1 VKSVS
6 ANGEDV
12 GLELNQL
19 RNQKITL
26 SGGSIAW
33 WPCHI
38 GDSCKIGNAGNIG
51 SLSHIGASVI
61 IGDNC
66 KIQGGAYIANKTRI
80 GDDVFI
86 GPNATIMNDKYPP
99 SGDSSLWQIVEI
111 GNRVVI
117 GGGSNIV
124 AGISMG
130 NDSVLAAGATLTH
143 DIPVGEVWA
152 GNPARF
158 LMTRQQYDAKR

>member
-1 VKSVS
+1 MTINSESV
-6 ANGEDV
+6 E
-12 GLELNQL
+12 LELNQL
-19 RNQKITL
+19 RNQKVTL
-26 SGGSIAW
+26 WGGSIAW

-38 GDSCKIGNAGNIG
+38 GSNCQIGSAGNIG
-51 SLSHIGASVI
+51 ALTHIGADVI

-66 KIQGGAYIANKTRI
+66 KIQGGAYIANKTKI

-99 SGDSSLWQIVEI
+99 SGNSNLWRIVEI
-111 GNRVVI
+111 GNCVVI

-124 AGISMG
+124 AGVSMG
-130 NDSVLAAGATLTH
+130 DNSVLAAGATLTH

-152 GNPARF
+152 GNPAKF

>member
-1 VKSVS
+1 MKSVPENS
-6 ANGEDV
+6 EDI

-38 GDSCKIGNAGNIG
+38 GSNCQIGSAGKIG
-51 SLSHIGASVI
+51 SLAHIGADVI

-66 KIQGGAYIANKTRI
+66 KIQGGAYIADKTQI

-99 SGDSSLWQIVEI
+99 SGNSNLWRIVEI

-124 AGISMG
+124 AGVSMG
-130 NDSVLAAGATLTH
+130 DYSVLAAGATLTH
-143 DIPVGEVWA
+143 DMPVGEVWA
-152 GNPARF
+152 GNPAKF